1 MSAAVT
7 EAFIQLHDKGLIYRG
22 SYLVNWSPNLQT
34 AVSDL
39 EVDYSEEAGT
49 LYLFK
54 YVLADDES
62 GQEFIPVA
70 TTRPETILGDSAVC
84 VHPQDER
91 FRRFVGRQV
100 RVPMTG
106 RVVPVI
112 ADEYVDRDF
121 GTGALKVTPAHDV
134 NDYEIGKRHQLP
146 LINMLNKDAT
156 VNEAG
161 GQRYAGLDRFVC
173 RQRIWEDMQQ
183 AGLALEQR
191 PHVQRVPRSQRGGE
205 IIEPLVSAQW
215 FVKAD
220 GMASKAVAAV
230 TDGQLRILPERF
242 EKVWFNWLTNIH
254 DWCISRQL
262 WWGHRIPVY
271 YISLG
276 PGPEEAGYVVARS
289 QQEAEQLARDRH
301 GQDAQLT
308 VQQDEDVL
316 DTWFSSGL
324 WPFATVGWPGPSP
337 AASDLARFYPAAVLE
352 TGYDILFFWVA
363 RMVMMGLEL
372 TGQTP
377 FHTVYMHGL
386 VRDGQGRKMSKTTG
400 NVLDPLDTVDQFGC
414 DALRYALV
422 TGSTPGQDIP
432 LALDKVEAAR
442 NFCNKLWNAG
452 KFVDNCLAGLT
463 AADRAALAVA
473 PRDWTPADLAALPL
487 PARAILSRCHQLVD
501 TVTAALE
508 QLQFGDAGRQ
518 VQEFLWDEFADWFIE
533 ASKPRI
539 KAEDLLGRGDTRK
552 VLLYVWE
559 TCLKLL
565 HPFMPFLTESLW
577 QLLPHTAGAADS
589 IMVSQWPLP
598 YSKGA
603 PQAGLPVDLE
613 ALRLFGSFQAAVR
626 AVRNARSEYNVD
638 AGKKITVLLKLDKED
653 FRKAMQDELAVGE
666 RW

>member
-316 DTWFSSGL
+316 DTWF
-324 WPFATVGWPGPSP
+324 
-337 AASDLARFYPAAVLE
+337 
-352 TGYDILFFWVA
+352 
-363 RMVMMGLEL
+363 
-372 TGQTP
+372 
-377 FHTVYMHGL
+377 
-386 VRDGQGRKMSKTTG
+386 
-400 NVLDPLDTVDQFGC
+400 
-414 DALRYALV
+414 
-422 TGSTPGQDIP
+422 
-432 LALDKVEAAR
+432 
-442 NFCNKLWNAG
+442 
-452 KFVDNCLAGLT
+452 
-463 AADRAALAVA
+463 
-473 PRDWTPADLAALPL
+473 
-487 PARAILSRCHQLVD
+487 RCC
-501 TVTAALE
+501 A
-508 QLQFGDAGRQ
+508 F
-518 VQEFLWDEFADWFIE
+518 
-533 ASKPRI
+533 
-539 KAEDLLGRGDTRK
+539 
-552 VLLYVWE
+552 
-559 TCLKLL
+559 
-565 HPFMPFLTESLW
+565 
-577 QLLPHTAGAADS
+577 
-589 IMVSQWPLP
+589 
-598 YSKGA
+598 
-603 PQAGLPVDLE
+603 
-613 ALRLFGSFQAAVR
+613 
-626 AVRNARSEYNVD
+626 
-638 AGKKITVLLKLDKED
+638 
-653 FRKAMQDELAVGE
+653 
-666 RW
+666 